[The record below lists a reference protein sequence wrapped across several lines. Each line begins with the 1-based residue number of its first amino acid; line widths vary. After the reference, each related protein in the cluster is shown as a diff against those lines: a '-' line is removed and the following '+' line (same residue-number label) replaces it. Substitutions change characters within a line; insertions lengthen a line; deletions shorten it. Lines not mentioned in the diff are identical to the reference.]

1 MHIQYNRPPSSHPG
15 GNWPSTTGR
24 RSGGG
29 RGNPNITSLY
39 GISMLYQNLGV
50 ISILN
55 GHKVEQANDKYLA
68 DSIRR
73 HSNGGS
79 DIESYKH
86 NFKVYQTMI
95 RERYYLK
102 M

>member
-1 MHIQYNRPPSSHPG
+1 MVFPCFTKLRCD
-15 GNWPSTTGR
+15 W
-24 RSGGG
+24 
-29 RGNPNITSLY
+29 L
-39 GISMLYQNLGV
+39 
-50 ISILN
+50 LN

-79 DIESYKH
+79 DIEAINKLQA
-86 NFKVYQTMI
+86 YQTMI

-102 M
+102 R